1 MVSRYFIVVVCLIL
15 SVSFAGCDRDHD
27 YPPTTAPP
35 MIPAMAS
42 ANYNME
48 TAVVG
53 CGGGSASST
62 NVDIND
68 TTTYLDILDKLDINP
83 ETVIVMANG
92 LPQPLDEI
100 PDCDNIEILRVV
112 SGG

>member
-1 MVSRYFIVVVCLIL
+1 MDIAIKSKAINLRTINVKI
-15 SVSFAGCDRDHD
+15 FA
-27 YPPTTAPP
+27 
-35 MIPAMAS
+35 
-42 ANYNME
+42 
-48 TAVVG
+48 
-53 CGGGSASST
+53 GSASST

-92 LPQPLDEI
+92 LPHPLDET

>member
-1 MVSRYFIVVVCLIL
+1 MDSAIKSKAINPRAINVKI
-15 SVSFAGCDRDHD
+15 FA
-27 YPPTTAPP
+27 
-35 MIPAMAS
+35 
-42 ANYNME
+42 
-48 TAVVG
+48 
-53 CGGGSASST
+53 GSAST
-62 NVDIND
+62 TTVDINS
-68 TTTYLDILDKLDINP
+68 TTTYLDVLDKLDINP